1 MQHLDDGTI
10 HAWLDGALGADHAD
24 HAAEHVAACGACA
37 DRVAEARGLIAAS
50 SRILSALDD
59 VPANVVPA
67 ETRVA
72 AAAPAASP
80 AIAAAVPSAAAVA
93 PRPRWWGHR
102 YGRLAAV
109 LAFIVA
115 GTLVITREAN
125 RRDDTARH
133 ETPRASDEV
142 RARRDS
148 AASRSNAPTAPTAAA
163 PQAVTAPTA
172 ALGGAAP
179 RPAPPPALKPQV
191 KSFAL
196 QERQQAASAKKSAR
210 VTDVPA
216 FGNANTLAD
225 SASPATQAQA
235 SSTLARRIGEGKPV
249 HLSEVIVTG
258 ESIAPTSPRLL
269 SVDSVQ
275 RGGTMVR
282 RETYAM
288 RGGTRVELEVTPAP
302 AITKDSGAAAPAGA
316 RFDSAAAPDS
326 SSSTI
331 HTIRWRGADGTGYTL
346 SGPVSIDELWRIR
359 AALGKGP

>member
-10 HAWLDGALGADHAD
+10 HAWLDGALGAAEAD

-72 AAAPAASP
+72 AA
-80 AIAAAVPSAAAVA
+80 VPSAAAVA

-109 LAFIVA
+109 LAFMVA

-125 RRDDTARH
+125 RRDVAARR
-133 ETPRASDEV
+133 ETPRSTDELG
-142 RARRDS
+142 ARRDS
-148 AASRSNAPTAPTAAA
+148 AVAPSNEPAAA
-163 PQAVTAPTA
+163 PPAVSQAAPPQHREPAPAPAA

-179 RPAPPPALKPQV
+179 RPAPAPALKPQV

-196 QERQQAASAKKSAR
+196 QERQQAASAKKSAP
-210 VTDVPA
+210 VTDIPV
-216 FGNANTLAD
+216 FGNANKLAD
-225 SASPATQAQA
+225 TAAPATRAQA
-235 SSTLARRIGEGKPV
+235 SSTIARRIGEGKPV
-249 HLSEVIVTG
+249 QLSEVVITG
-258 ESIAPTSPRLL
+258 QSIAPTPPRLL

-275 RGGTMVR
+275 HGATMVR
-282 RETYAM
+282 RETYAIT
-288 RGGTRVELEVTPAP
+288 GATRVVLEVTPASAMP
-302 AITKDSGAAAPAGA
+302 NATAAAAPGGA
-316 RFDSAAAPDS
+316 RTDSAAVADS
-326 SSSTI
+326 SRAEI
-331 HTIRWRGADGTGYTL
+331 HTIQWRGADGTGYTL
-346 SGPVSIDELWRIR
+346 SGPVSIDELQRVR
-359 AALGKGP
+359 AALGKGA